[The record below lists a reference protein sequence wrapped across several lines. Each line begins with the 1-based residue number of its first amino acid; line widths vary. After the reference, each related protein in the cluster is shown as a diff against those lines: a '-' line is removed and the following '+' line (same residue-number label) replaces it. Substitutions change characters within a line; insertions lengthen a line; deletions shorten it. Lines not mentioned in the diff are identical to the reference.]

1 LKKYLIKKKVIMKNI
16 KSLILK
22 TSMFFTVLLLN
33 SNTAFAHFGSKGP
46 FGGYVSCAITF
57 DTVVYLGTANGG
69 VYRSNNTSLLAWTA
83 IPVGLK
89 SGKISA
95 LTHSGAYLFAG
106 TLDSGVYIFNGYVG
120 TDRHWIKIN
129 NGLSNLKIKSLVALD
144 SITILAGTDGGG
156 LFKTTNKGATW
167 TAISN
172 ANFNNNSVTAMVK
185 MGNRIIATTVNGGV
199 FASND
204 GGINWTSFNDANT
217 LNITG
222 TIALAYNSTTD
233 ELAVINKNGVYLL
246 PNASTTVAPTYA
258 PAQAGLTSGAV
269 FRSVSTNGTNWYL
282 ATDKGVFTTPTG
294 TIAWKTAN
302 SGLTTNDVMVVA
314 PFKTNL
320 VVGTNKEGVFKT
332 AASTIAWVDNNL
344 SFNNIVTYSMET
356 SGVAVVVA
364 ATEKGVF
371 VSTDLAATYVRS
383 NNGLTDSLN
392 VNFVKFFGSILYA
405 ATKNGGV
412 FTSADTGRTWVTAN
426 AGLTNL
432 NINKIFTSNTNVYL
446 MDSNGGLF
454 QYIVQVASNGWV
466 SIQTGLPT
474 GVVPTSMA
482 FFGTK
487 ILLGTLGQGVFIRE
501 VASGNWVAANTGLTN
516 LKVTSVTSNNAK
528 IFVGTEGSGVFVS
541 DMASPNWKP
550 TAPVSI
556 DHTVL
561 MGLDG
566 TKIQDM
572 AFYGGYIFASYKGG
586 LLATS
591 DNGTT
596 WIAGGNQFNLPSY
609 TNVNRITFV
618 TTRVF
623 VTTEN
628 NALYSNALS
637 ELPVVSGVNEVNNE
651 LKITMRISP
660 NPNNGNFNIQLKDN
674 QIEVKNVLIYDNMGK
689 LMQTVSNVKGL
700 ETIQILAHYPS
711 GIYFVKV
718 NTDKGFATHKIV
730 IE

>member
-1 LKKYLIKKKVIMKNI
+1 MMKSIKN
-16 KSLILK
+16 LILK
-22 TSMFFTVLLLN
+22 TCLCFTVLLFTT
-33 SNTAFAHFGSKGP
+33 NTAFAHFGSKGP
-46 FGGYVSCAITF
+46 FGGSVTCGMSYDSL
-57 DTVVYLGTANGG
+57 VYLGTANGG
-69 VYRSNNTSLLAWTA
+69 VYRSTNSSLLAWSA

-106 TLDSGVYIFNGYVG
+106 TLDSGVFIFNGYVG

-167 TAISN
+167 TAIN
-172 ANFNNNSVTAMVK
+172 NTNFNNNSVTAIVK
-185 MGNRIIATTVNGGV
+185 IGVRILATTLNGGV

-204 GGINWTSFNDANT
+204 GGNNWTSFNDANT
-217 LNITG
+217 LNIAG
-222 TIALAYNSTTD
+222 TIGLSYNSTTD
-233 ELAVINKNGVYLL
+233 ELAVINKNGIFIL
-246 PNASTTVAPTYA
+246 PNASTTVTLTYTS
-258 PAQAGLTSGAV
+258 AQSGLTAGSV
-269 FRSVSTNGTNWYL
+269 LRSISTNGTNWYL
-282 ATDKGVFTTPTG
+282 ATDKGVFTSSTG

-302 SGLTTNDVMVVA
+302 SGLATNDITVVV
-314 PFKTNL
+314 PFRTNL
-320 VVGTNKEGVFKT
+320 VVGTSKEGVFKT

-344 SFNNIVTYSMET
+344 SFNNIVTYAMET

-371 VSTDLAATYVRS
+371 VSTDLAATYVRA
-383 NNGLTDSLN
+383 NKGLTDSLN

-412 FTSADTGRTWVTAN
+412 FTSIDTGRTWVSAN

-432 NINKIFTSNTNVYL
+432 NINKIFASNTNVYIL
-446 MDSNGGLF
+446 DSNGGLF
-454 QYIVQVASNGWV
+454 QYIVQVAGNGWV
-466 SIQTGLPT
+466 SIQTGLPA

-482 FFGTK
+482 FYGTK

-501 VASGNWVAANTGLTN
+501 ATSGTWTAANTGLTN
-516 LKVTSVTSNNAK
+516 LKVTAVTANNTK
-528 IFVGTEGSGVFVS
+528 IFVGTEGSGIFVS
-541 DMASPNWKP
+541 DMASPNWKQ

-556 DHTVL
+556 EHTVL

-572 AFYGGYIFASYKGG
+572 AFYGGYIFASHKGG
-586 LLATS
+586 LLASS

-596 WIAGGNQFNLPSY
+596 WIAGGNQFNLPSF
-609 TNVNRITFV
+609 TNVSRITFV

-637 ELPVVSGVNEVNNE
+637 ELPVVSGAHDINNA
-651 LKITMRISP
+651 LKVAMYISP
-660 NPNNGNFNIQLKDN
+660 NPSNGNFTIQLKDN
-674 QIEVKNVLIYDNMGK
+674 QIEVKNVLVYDNMGR
-689 LMQTVSNVKGL
+689 LMQTVPNLKGL
-700 ETIQILAHYPS
+700 ETIQISARYPS

-718 NTDKGFATHKIV
+718 NTDKGFVTHKIV
-730 IE
+730 ID

>member
-1 LKKYLIKKKVIMKNI
+1 MMKSIKN
-16 KSLILK
+16 LILK
-22 TSMFFTVLLLN
+22 TCLCLTFVALISH
-33 SNTAFAHFGSKGP
+33 TAFAHFGSKGP
-46 FGGYVSCAITF
+46 FGGSVACAMSY
-57 DTVVYLGTANGG
+57 DSVVYLGTANGG
-69 VYRSNNTSLLAWTA
+69 VYRSTNSNLLAWSA

-106 TLDSGVYIFNGYVG
+106 TLDSGVFIFNGYVG

-144 SITILAGTDGGG
+144 SITILVGTDGGG

-167 TAISN
+167 TAIN
-172 ANFNNNSVTAMVK
+172 NVNFNNNSVTAIVK
-185 MGNRIIATTVNGGV
+185 IGVRIIATTLNGGV

-204 GGINWTSFNDANT
+204 GGNNWTSFNDANT
-217 LNITG
+217 LNIAG
-222 TIALAYNSTTD
+222 TIGLSHNSTTD
-233 ELAVINKNGVYLL
+233 ELAVINKNGVFIL
-246 PNASTTVAPTYA
+246 PNASTTVALTYVSTQSGLTA
-258 PAQAGLTSGAV
+258 GAGL
-269 FRSVSTNGTNWYL
+269 RSVSNNGTNWYL
-282 ATDKGVFTTPTG
+282 ATDKGVFTTTTG

-302 SGLTTNDVMVVA
+302 SGLATNDIMVVV
-314 PFKTNL
+314 PFRTNL
-320 VVGTNKEGVFKT
+320 VVGTSKEGVFKT

-371 VSTDLAATYVRS
+371 VSTDLAATYVRA
-383 NNGLTDSLN
+383 NKGLTDSLN
-392 VNFVKFFGSILYA
+392 VNFVKFFGSVLYA
-405 ATKNGGV
+405 GTKNGGV
-412 FTSADTGRTWVTAN
+412 FTSIDTGKTWIAAN
-426 AGLTNL
+426 AGLSNL
-432 NINKIFTSNTNVYL
+432 NINKIFASSSNVYL

-454 QYIVQVASNGWV
+454 QWAASAWT
-466 SIQTGLPT
+466 SIQTGLPV
-474 GVVPTSMA
+474 GVLPTSMA
-482 FFGTK
+482 FYGTK
-487 ILLGTLGQGVFIRE
+487 ILLGTLGQGVYIRE
-501 VASGNWVAANTGLTN
+501 ATGGTWSAANTGLTN
-516 LKVTSVTSNNAK
+516 LKVTAVTANNTK

-541 DMASPNWKP
+541 DMASPNWRQ
-550 TAPVSI
+550 TTLVSI
-556 DHTVL
+556 EHTVL

-596 WIAGGNQFNLPSY
+596 WIAGGNQFNLPSF
-609 TNVNRITFV
+609 TSVNKITFV

-637 ELPVVSGVNEVNNE
+637 ELPVVSSINDVNNE
-651 LKITMRISP
+651 LKIAMHISP
-660 NPNNGNFNIQLKDN
+660 NPNNGNFTIQLKDN
-674 QIEVKNVLIYDNMGK
+674 QIEVKNVLIYDNTGR
-689 LMQTVSNVKGL
+689 LMQTVPNVKGL
-700 ETIQILAHYPS
+700 ETIQISAHFPT